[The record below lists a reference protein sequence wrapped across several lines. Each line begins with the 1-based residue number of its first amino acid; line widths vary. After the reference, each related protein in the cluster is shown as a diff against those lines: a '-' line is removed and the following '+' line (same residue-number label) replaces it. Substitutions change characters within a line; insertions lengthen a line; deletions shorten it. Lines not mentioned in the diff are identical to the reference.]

1 MLTGEKVHLPA
12 NTPQREADV
21 WAPGLRPI
29 EEIKHTPS
37 SPYTPLTRTNFS
49 IEFLQV
55 FKATDDGEMN
65 LGRKDVS
72 QEGSGEKPFP
82 GLFPKA
88 KNISR
93 EPE

>member
-1 MLTGEKVHLPA
+1 MPA

-37 SPYTPLTRTNFS
+37 SPYTPMTRTNFLV
-49 IEFLQV
+49 EFLQA
-55 FKATDDGEMN
+55 FKAAADGEMS
-65 LGRKDVS
+65 LSGRDIS

-82 GLFPKA
+82 KLFPKA
-88 KNISR
+88 KNIPR
-93 EPE
+93 ETE